1 MKLTTKAALALI
13 LGAGLV
19 ASGGAWPALA
29 QAQPAAGTPQGRTQ
43 AERDALAALKR
54 AGYQVSELR
63 TTKAGVIAR
72 AAKDGRELSLLV
84 DFTGKVMALPDGR

>member
-1 MKLTTKAALALI
+1 MKPTPAAALMLI

-19 ASGGAWPALA
+19 APDALPALA
-29 QAQPAAGTPQGRTQ
+29 QEQRATGTPQGRTQ
-43 AERDALAALKR
+43 AERDALAALAR

-72 AAKDGRELSLLV
+72 AAKDGRALSLLV
-84 DFTGKVMALPDGR
+84 DFTGRVMALPDGR